1 MNARPDSTSDHSPKD
16 HAHVDSSVDTVGSV
30 GIVTP
35 QNFHFAEP
43 LTLECNRTLPSFDLM
58 VETYG
63 TLNSD
68 KSNAILICHA
78 LSGSHH
84 AAGLHSADD
93 KKAGWWDNMIGPNKA
108 IDTNRFYVV
117 CLNNIGSCFG
127 STGPTTINPDSV
139 NAKQADNTSEAEVY
153 GPDFPLVTI
162 KDWVKTQAMLSDR
175 LGIDVWHAIVG
186 GSMGG
191 MQALQWSVDYPNRL
205 KRCVVIA
212 STPKLSAQNIA
223 FNEVARQSILSDPD
237 FKDGRYLQA
246 GTYPRRGLILARM
259 VGHITYL
266 TDDAMKAKFGRDLK
280 SGKFMYGYDVEFQV
294 ESYLRYQGERFSE
307 NFDANTYLLM
317 TKALDYFDPTRGYLS
332 GQSSTQSTAPS
343 VDSTNPSE
351 SGSLLDDSIA
361 ASVETTKNATKQA
374 AQHALEATLATDNL
388 ATDNLAT
395 GDETDSETQTD
406 TENDRQQELAAL
418 KAAFA
423 HTQCQY
429 LVVSFTTDWRFAP
442 ERSQEI
448 VDALMATGKPVN
460 YINVDAPHGHDSFLF
475 DIPRYM
481 GAVRGFL
488 TAPFITDSHAKNRQ
502 TKNSRQQT
510 GVRS

>member
-1 MNARPDSTSDHSPKD
+1 MSSRSDITSDPSHND
-16 HAHVDSSVDTVGSV
+16 IVVDSVVGSV

-35 QNFHFAEP
+35 QTFHFSDP
-43 LTLECNRTLPSFDLM
+43 LTLECNRVLPTFDLV

-63 TLNSD
+63 TLNAD

-84 AAGLHSADD
+84 AAGIHHAED
-93 KKAGWWDNMIGPNKA
+93 KKLGWWDNMIGPNKA
-108 IDTNRFYVV
+108 IDTKRFFVV
-117 CLNNIGSCFG
+117 CVNNIGSCFG
-127 STGPTTINPDSV
+127 STGPTTINPDSIT
-139 NAKQADNTSEAEVY
+139 NGGTPRAY

-175 LGIDVWHAIVG
+175 LGIEVWHAIVG

-191 MQALQWSVDYPNRL
+191 MQALQWSVDYPERL

-237 FKDGRYLQA
+237 FKEGRYLQA

-266 TDDAMKAKFGRDLK
+266 TDSAMKAKFGRDLK
-280 SGKFMYGYDVEFQV
+280 SGKFMYGYDAEFQV
-294 ESYLRYQGERFSE
+294 ESYLRYQGERFSK

-317 TKALDYFDPTRGYLS
+317 TKALDYFDPTRDSAL
-332 GQSSTQSTAPS
+332 AP
-343 VDSTNPSE
+343 E
-351 SGSLLDDSIA
+351 LDIA
-361 ASVETTKNATKQA
+361 LKT
-374 AQHALEATLATDNL
+374 EATLLTNEENSTYDDNSIN
-388 ATDNLAT
+388 DNV
-395 GDETDSETQTD
+395 D
-406 TENDRQQELAAL
+406 NDADNNGNDNAHNEL

-442 ERSQEI
+442 ERSEEI
-448 VDALMATGKPVN
+448 VDALMAVNKPVS

-481 GAVRGFL
+481 GAIKGFL
-488 TAPFITDSHAKNRQ
+488 TAPFMNSSDDNYSSGQHQRAAQ
-502 TKNSRQQT
+502 TVVT
-510 GVRS
+510 GERS

>member
-1 MNARPDSTSDHSPKD
+1 MNARSDNTSDQSPTDKPN
-16 HAHVDSSVDTVGSV
+16 AVGSV

-43 LTLECNRTLPSFDLM
+43 LTLECNRALPSFDLM

-84 AAGLHSADD
+84 AAGFHSSDD
-93 KKAGWWDNMIGPNKA
+93 KKSGWWDNMIGPNKA
-108 IDTNRFYVV
+108 IDTNQFYVV
-117 CLNNIGSCFG
+117 CVNNIGSCFG
-127 STGPTTINPDSV
+127 STGPTTINPDTV
-139 NAKQADNTSEAEVY
+139 NKADDSEPQVY

-175 LGIDVWHAIVG
+175 LGIEIWHAVVG

-266 TDDAMKAKFGRDLK
+266 TEDAMKAKFGRDLK

-317 TKALDYFDPTRGYLS
+317 TKALDYFDPTRDYP
-332 GQSSTQSTAPS
+332 STQAAYNTESS
-343 VDSTNPSE
+343 VQLE
-351 SGSLLDDSIA
+351 DSIA
-361 ASVETTKNATKQA
+361 ASVNTSESE
-374 AQHALEATLATDNL
+374 LEDNSV
-388 ATDNLAT
+388 THD
-395 GDETDSETQTD
+395 GSEHG
-406 TENDRQQELAAL
+406 NHQELTAL

-448 VDALMATGKPVN
+448 VDALMATGKPVS

-488 TAPFITDSHAKNRQ
+488 TAPFIANSLTAK
-502 TKNSRQQT
+502 
-510 GVRS
+510 GERS

>member
-1 MNARPDSTSDHSPKD
+1 M
-16 HAHVDSSVDTVGSV
+16 DSSVDTVGSV

-175 LGIDVWHAIVG
+175 LGIDVWHAVVG

-332 GQSSTQSTAPS
+332 VQPSAQSSVQSSTPS
-343 VDSTNPSE
+343 VDSTNLSE
-351 SGSLLDDSIA
+351 SGALLEASIA
-361 ASVETTKNATKQA
+361 ASVETTKNATGKSA
-374 AQHALEATLATDNL
+374 KYELADDLATDNVATENL
-388 ATDNLAT
+388 KTDNDA
-395 GDETDSETQTD
+395 QTD
-406 TENDRQQELAAL
+406 NEIDRQQELAAL

-488 TAPFITDSHAKNRQ
+488 TAPFITDSQ
-502 TKNSRQQT
+502 SKNSHRKT
-510 GVRS
+510 GEHS

>member
-1 MNARPDSTSDHSPKD
+1 MNARSDNTTDQSATDKANATD
-16 HAHVDSSVDTVGSV
+16 AGNTNESLNSV

-35 QNFHFAEP
+35 QTFHFSEP
-43 LTLECNRTLPSFDLM
+43 LTLECNRTLPSFDLII
-58 VETYG
+58 ETYG

-68 KSNAILICHA
+68 KSNAVLICHA

-84 AAGLHSADD
+84 AAGFHSDDD
-93 KKAGWWDNMIGPNKA
+93 KKAGWWDNMIGPNKS
-108 IDTNRFYVV
+108 IDTNRFFVV
-117 CLNNIGSCFG
+117 CVNNIGSCFG
-127 STGPTTINPDSV
+127 STGPTTINPDGCHT
-139 NAKQADNTSEAEVY
+139 QVY

-191 MQALQWSVDYPNRL
+191 MQAMQWAVDYPDRL

-212 STPKLSAQNIA
+212 CTPKLSAQNIA

-237 FKDGRYLQA
+237 FKEGRYLQA

-317 TKALDYFDPTRGYLS
+317 TKALDYFDPTRDYPSQDCPSASATDLS
-332 GQSSTQSTAPS
+332 TLPPEPLANSIGDS
-343 VDSTNPSE
+343 VKADSTEDELTETLINSTDINSIE
-351 SGSLLDDSIA
+351 DS
-361 ASVETTKNATKQA
+361 NY
-374 AQHALEATLATDNL
+374 
-388 ATDNLAT
+388 
-395 GDETDSETQTD
+395 
-406 TENDRQQELAAL
+406 QELTAL

-423 HTQCQY
+423 HTKCQY

-448 VDALMATGKPVN
+448 VDALMATGKPVS

-481 GAVRGFL
+481 GAVKGFL
-488 TAPFITDSHAKNRQ
+488 NAPFMTANQS
-502 TKNSRQQT
+502 KNSQKIS
-510 GVRS
+510 GARS

>member
-1 MNARPDSTSDHSPKD
+1 MSARSDSTSEHSTN
-16 HAHVDSSVDTVGSV
+16 HSANATDSIDSVGSV
-30 GIVTP
+30 GLVTP
-35 QNFHFAEP
+35 QTFHFAEP
-43 LTLECNRTLPSFDLM
+43 LTLECNRTLPSFDLIF
-58 VETYG
+58 ETYG

-84 AAGLHSADD
+84 AAGFHSDDD

-108 IDTNRFYVV
+108 IDTNQFFVV
-117 CLNNIGSCFG
+117 CVNNIGSCFG
-127 STGPTTINPDSV
+127 STGPTTINPDSIS
-139 NAKQADNTSEAEVY
+139 DEGEAQVY

-175 LGIDVWHAIVG
+175 LGIEVWHAIVG

-191 MQALQWSVDYPNRL
+191 MQAMQWSVDYPERL

-317 TKALDYFDPTRGYLS
+317 TKALDYFDPTRDYPS
-332 GQSSTQSTAPS
+332 AADSSIQTSAELETSLAAAVK
-343 VDSTNPSE
+343 VDSTENELEETVNS
-351 SGSLLDDSIA
+351 SADIATADNADNVDVDSA
-361 ASVETTKNATKQA
+361 K
-374 AQHALEATLATDNL
+374 
-388 ATDNLAT
+388 
-395 GDETDSETQTD
+395 
-406 TENDRQQELAAL
+406 ELNAL

-448 VDALMATGKPVN
+448 VDALMATGKPVS

-481 GAVRGFL
+481 GAVKGFL
-488 TAPFITDSHAKNRQ
+488 TAPFIANRLKAK
-502 TKNSRQQT
+502 
-510 GVRS
+510 GARS

>member
-1 MNARPDSTSDHSPKD
+1 M
-16 HAHVDSSVDTVGSV
+16 GSV

-35 QNFHFAEP
+35 QIFHFSEP
-43 LTLECNRTLPSFDLM
+43 LTLECNRTLPSFDLII
-58 VETYG
+58 ETYG

-117 CLNNIGSCFG
+117 CVNNIGSCFG
-127 STGPTTINPDSV
+127 STGPTSINPESVKSDSSST
-139 NAKQADNTSEAEVY
+139 NSHDSEPPVY

-175 LGIDVWHAIVG
+175 LGIEVWHAIVG

-191 MQALQWSVDYPNRL
+191 MQALQWSVDYPERL

-317 TKALDYFDPTRGYLS
+317 TKTLDYFDPTRDY
-332 GQSSTQSTAPS
+332 PS
-343 VDSTNPSE
+343 AVAQDHT
-351 SGSLLDDSIA
+351 GSAAHIEDSIA
-361 ASVETTKNATKQA
+361 ASVESSKNSTQVE
-374 AQHALEATLATDNL
+374 LEDAVATL
-388 ATDNLAT
+388 
-395 GDETDSETQTD
+395 DEI
-406 TENDRQQELAAL
+406 ENDRQQELSAL

-488 TAPFITDSHAKNRQ
+488 TAPFISGKNTAK
-502 TKNSRQQT
+502 
-510 GVRS
+510 GDRS

>member
-1 MNARPDSTSDHSPKD
+1 MNARPDSTSDLLSKETVHSTD
-16 HAHVDSSVDTVGSV
+16 AVDSMGSV

-35 QNFHFAEP
+35 QIFHFAEP
-43 LTLECNRTLPSFDLM
+43 LTLECNRTLPSFDLI

-68 KSNAILICHA
+68 KSNAVLICHA

-84 AAGLHSADD
+84 AAGFHSSDD

-108 IDTNRFYVV
+108 IDTNQFYVV
-117 CLNNIGSCFG
+117 CVNNIGSCFG
-127 STGPTTINPDSV
+127 STGPTTTNPDSV
-139 NAKQADNTSEAEVY
+139 HSDDPTNEHSEPQLY

-175 LGIDVWHAIVG
+175 LGIDVWHAVVG

-191 MQALQWSVDYPNRL
+191 MQALQWSVDYPDRL

-317 TKALDYFDPTRGYLS
+317 TKALDYFDPTRGYLAHDCPS
-332 GQSSTQSTAPS
+332 APS
-343 VDSTNPSE
+343 TETTEPVTE
-351 SGSLLDDSIA
+351 LEDSIG
-361 ASVETTKNATKQA
+361 ASVEAAKTATQIE
-374 AQHALEATLATDNL
+374 LEDDLAVISN
-388 ATDNLAT
+388 N
-395 GDETDSETQTD
+395 EH
-406 TENDRQQELAAL
+406 NRQQELTAL

-481 GAVRGFL
+481 GAVKGFL
-488 TAPFITDSHAKNRQ
+488 TAPFIAD
-502 TKNSRQQT
+502 RQQPT
-510 GVRS
+510 GARS

>member
-1 MNARPDSTSDHSPKD
+1 MSARSDSTSEHSTN
-16 HAHVDSSVDTVGSV
+16 HAANATDTVGSV
-30 GIVTP
+30 GSVGIITP
-35 QNFHFAEP
+35 QTFHFAEP
-43 LTLECNRTLPSFDLM
+43 LTLECNRTLPSFDLIF
-58 VETYG
+58 ETYG

-84 AAGLHSADD
+84 AAGFHSDDD

-108 IDTNRFYVV
+108 IDTNQFFVV
-117 CLNNIGSCFG
+117 CVNNIGSCFG
-127 STGPTTINPDSV
+127 SSGPTTIKPDTV
-139 NAKQADNTSEAEVY
+139 NSSQDSLDQSSSNKDSTNKNNENSEPQVY

-162 KDWVKTQAMLSDR
+162 KDWVKTQAILSDR
-175 LGIDVWHAIVG
+175 LGIEVWHAIVG

-191 MQALQWSVDYPNRL
+191 MQALQWSVDYPERL

-317 TKALDYFDPTRGYLS
+317 TKALDYFDPTRDYPSAAG
-332 GQSSTQSTAPS
+332 SSIQTSAELET
-343 VDSTNPSE
+343 
-351 SGSLLDDSIA
+351 SLA
-361 ASVETTKNATKQA
+361 ASVKA
-374 AQHALEATLATDNL
+374 
-388 ATDNLAT
+388 
-395 GDETDSETQTD
+395 DS
-406 TENDRQQELAAL
+406 TENELEETLNSSADIATADNADNVNVANAKELSAL

-448 VDALMATGKPVN
+448 VDALMATGQPVS

-481 GAVRGFL
+481 GAVKGFL
-488 TAPFITDSHAKNRQ
+488 TAPFIANSMTAK
-502 TKNSRQQT
+502 
-510 GVRS
+510 GARS

>member
-1 MNARPDSTSDHSPKD
+1 MNARPNNTSDQSPTNTLHSASLVNPMD
-16 HAHVDSSVDTVGSV
+16 SV
-30 GIVTP
+30 GIITP
-35 QNFHFAEP
+35 QIFHFAEP
-43 LTLECNRTLPSFDLM
+43 LTLECNRTLPSFDLII
-58 VETYG
+58 ETYG
-63 TLNSD
+63 TLNND
-68 KSNAILICHA
+68 KSNAVLICHA

-84 AAGLHSADD
+84 AAGFHSADD

-117 CLNNIGSCFG
+117 CVNNIGSCFG
-127 STGPTTINPDSV
+127 STGPTTINPDS
-139 NAKQADNTSEAEVY
+139 NEPQVY

-175 LGIDVWHAIVG
+175 LGIEVWHAIVG

-317 TKALDYFDPTRGYLS
+317 TKALDYFDPTRDY
-332 GQSSTQSTAPS
+332 PS
-343 VDSTNPSE
+343 AMATDATE
-351 SGSLLDDSIA
+351 SAAQLEDSIA
-361 ASVETTKNATKQA
+361 TSVESSKQST
-374 AQHALEATLATDNL
+374 QPALEDTVATI
-388 ATDNLAT
+388 
-395 GDETDSETQTD
+395 DESEQ
-406 TENDRQQELAAL
+406 NRQQELSAL

-448 VDALMATGKPVN
+448 VDALMATGKPVS

-488 TAPFITDSHAKNRQ
+488 TAPFITDSKSKQPAKSTNQ
-502 TKNSRQQT
+502 NSQQKA
-510 GVRS
+510 GARS

>member
-1 MNARPDSTSDHSPKD
+1 MNARPDSTSDQSPTDKPN
-16 HAHVDSSVDTVGSV
+16 AVGSV
-30 GIVTP
+30 GVVTP

-84 AAGLHSADD
+84 AAGFHSSDD
-93 KKAGWWDNMIGPNKA
+93 KKSGWWDNMIGPNKA
-108 IDTNRFYVV
+108 IDTNQFYVV
-117 CLNNIGSCFG
+117 CVNNIGSCFG

-139 NAKQADNTSEAEVY
+139 NSEKTENESEPQVY

-175 LGIDVWHAIVG
+175 LGIEIWHAVVG

-266 TDDAMKAKFGRDLK
+266 TEDAMKAKFGRDLK

-317 TKALDYFDPTRGYLS
+317 TKALDYFDPTRDYP
-332 GQSSTQSTAPS
+332 STQAADNTESS
-343 VDSTNPSE
+343 VQLE
-351 SGSLLDDSIA
+351 DSIA
-361 ASVETTKNATKQA
+361 ASVNTSESE
-374 AQHALEATLATDNL
+374 LEDNL
-388 ATDNLAT
+388 VTQD
-395 GDETDSETQTD
+395 GSEHG
-406 TENDRQQELAAL
+406 NYQELTAL
-418 KAAFA
+418 KAAFS

-448 VDALMATGKPVN
+448 VDALMATGKPVS
-460 YINVDAPHGHDSFLF
+460 YINIDAPHGHDSFLF

-481 GAVRGFL
+481 GAVKGFL
-488 TAPFITDSHAKNRQ
+488 TAPFIAKSL
-502 TKNSRQQT
+502 TAK
-510 GVRS
+510 GERS

>member
-1 MNARPDSTSDHSPKD
+1 MSARSDSTSEHSTN
-16 HAHVDSSVDTVGSV
+16 HAANATDTVDSVGSV

-35 QNFHFAEP
+35 QTFHFAEP
-43 LTLECNRTLPSFDLM
+43 LTLECNRTLPSFDLIF
-58 VETYG
+58 ETYG

-84 AAGLHSADD
+84 AAGFHSDDD

-108 IDTNRFYVV
+108 IDTNQFFVV
-117 CLNNIGSCFG
+117 CVNNIGSCFG
-127 STGPTTINPDSV
+127 STGPTTINPETV
-139 NAKQADNTSEAEVY
+139 NSSQKSTNKNNEKSEPQVY

-175 LGIDVWHAIVG
+175 LGIEVWHAIVG

-191 MQALQWSVDYPNRL
+191 MQALQWSVDYPERL

-317 TKALDYFDPTRGYLS
+317 TKALDYFDPTRDYPSAVTLE
-332 GQSSTQSTAPS
+332 STA
-343 VDSTNPSE
+343 VKAE
-351 SGSLLDDSIA
+351 SAEKELEKTLENSPHID
-361 ASVETTKNATKQA
+361 NA
-374 AQHALEATLATDNL
+374 DNVNV
-388 ATDNLAT
+388 AN
-395 GDETDSETQTD
+395 EK
-406 TENDRQQELAAL
+406 ELSAL

-448 VDALMATGKPVN
+448 VDALMATGKPVS

-481 GAVRGFL
+481 GAVKGFL
-488 TAPFITDSHAKNRQ
+488 TAPFIANSMIAK
-502 TKNSRQQT
+502 
-510 GVRS
+510 GARS

>member
-1 MNARPDSTSDHSPKD
+1 M
-16 HAHVDSSVDTVGSV
+16 
-30 GIVTP
+30 VTP

-78 LSGSHH
+78 LSGNHH

-108 IDTNRFYVV
+108 IDTNQFYVV
-117 CLNNIGSCFG
+117 CVNNIGSCFG

-139 NAKQADNTSEAEVY
+139 GSDSVSSDSLDSDSSHEPQVY
-153 GPDFPLVTI
+153 GPDFPLITI

-191 MQALQWSVDYPNRL
+191 MQALQWSVDYPERL

-237 FKDGRYLQA
+237 FKDGRYIQE

-317 TKALDYFDPTRGYLS
+317 TKALDYFDPTRDYPIRDHP
-332 GQSSTQSTAPS
+332 STVAKASP
-343 VDSTNPSE
+343 E
-351 SGSLLDDSIA
+351 SAVQIEDSIA
-361 ASVETTKNATKQA
+361 ASVESSKANAQSELEDAVTTI
-374 AQHALEATLATDNL
+374 EDI
-388 ATDNLAT
+388 
-395 GDETDSETQTD
+395 ES
-406 TENDRQQELAAL
+406 DRQQELSAL

-448 VDALMATGKPVN
+448 VDALMATGKPVS
-460 YINVDAPHGHDSFLF
+460 YINIDAPHGHDSFLF

-481 GAVRGFL
+481 GAVKGFL
-488 TAPFITDSHAKNRQ
+488 TAPFITP
-502 TKNSRQQT
+502 SRSAT
-510 GVRS
+510 GERS

>member
-1 MNARPDSTSDHSPKD
+1 M
-16 HAHVDSSVDTVGSV
+16 
-30 GIVTP
+30 VTP
-35 QNFHFAEP
+35 QTFHFAEP
-43 LTLECNRTLPSFDLM
+43 LTLECNRTLPSFDLIF
-58 VETYG
+58 ETYG

-84 AAGLHSADD
+84 AAGFHSDDD

-108 IDTNRFYVV
+108 IDTNQFFVV
-117 CLNNIGSCFG
+117 CVNNIGSCFG
-127 STGPTTINPDSV
+127 STGPTTINPDTV
-139 NAKQADNTSEAEVY
+139 NSSQDSLDQSSSNKDITNKNNENSEPQVY

-162 KDWVKTQAMLSDR
+162 KDWVKTQAILSDR
-175 LGIDVWHAIVG
+175 LGIEVWHAIVG

-191 MQALQWSVDYPNRL
+191 MQALQWSVDYPERL

-317 TKALDYFDPTRGYLS
+317 TKALDYFDPTRDYPSAAG
-332 GQSSTQSTAPS
+332 SSIQTSAELET
-343 VDSTNPSE
+343 
-351 SGSLLDDSIA
+351 SLA
-361 ASVETTKNATKQA
+361 ASVKA
-374 AQHALEATLATDNL
+374 
-388 ATDNLAT
+388 
-395 GDETDSETQTD
+395 DS
-406 TENDRQQELAAL
+406 TENELEETLNSSADIATADNADNVNVANAKELSAL

-448 VDALMATGKPVN
+448 VDALMATGKPVS

-481 GAVRGFL
+481 GAVKGFL
-488 TAPFITDSHAKNRQ
+488 TAPFIANSMTAK
-502 TKNSRQQT
+502 
-510 GVRS
+510 GARS

>member
-1 MNARPDSTSDHSPKD
+1 M
-16 HAHVDSSVDTVGSV
+16 DSSVDTVGSV

-78 LSGSHH
+78 LSGNHH
-84 AAGLHSADD
+84 AAGRYSAHD

-108 IDTNRFYVV
+108 IDTNQFYVV

-127 STGPTTINPDSV
+127 STGPTTINPDSIDSE
-139 NAKQADNTSEAEVY
+139 KADNASASEVY

-191 MQALQWSVDYPNRL
+191 MQALQWSVDYPERL

-317 TKALDYFDPTRGYLS
+317 TKALDYFDPTRDYPIRS
-332 GQSSTQSTAPS
+332 YPTHDYPS
-343 VDSTNPSE
+343 VAATDTIESTE
-351 SGSLLDDSIA
+351 SAVQLEDSIA
-361 ASVETTKNATKQA
+361 ASVESSKNSTQVELEDAVATI
-374 AQHALEATLATDNL
+374 EDI
-388 ATDNLAT
+388 
-395 GDETDSETQTD
+395 ES
-406 TENDRQQELAAL
+406 DRQQELSAL

-488 TAPFITDSHAKNRQ
+488 TAPFISGKSTA
-502 TKNSRQQT
+502 T
-510 GVRS
+510 GDRS

>member
-1 MNARPDSTSDHSPKD
+1 MSARSDSTSEHSTN
-16 HAHVDSSVDTVGSV
+16 HSANTTDSIVSVGSV
-30 GIVTP
+30 GLVTP
-35 QNFHFAEP
+35 QTFHFAEP
-43 LTLECNRTLPSFDLM
+43 LTLECNRTLPSFDLIF
-58 VETYG
+58 ETYG

-84 AAGLHSADD
+84 AAGFHSDDD

-108 IDTNRFYVV
+108 IDTNQFFVV
-117 CLNNIGSCFG
+117 CVNNIGSCFG
-127 STGPTTINPDSV
+127 STGPTTINPDSLS
-139 NAKQADNTSEAEVY
+139 DEGEAQVY

-175 LGIDVWHAIVG
+175 LGIEVWHAIVG

-191 MQALQWSVDYPNRL
+191 MQAMQWSVDYPERL

-317 TKALDYFDPTRGYLS
+317 TKALDYFDPTRGRVKRL
-332 GQSSTQSTAPS
+332 TAP
-343 VDSTNPSE
+343 VAEP
-351 SGSLLDDSIA
+351 
-361 ASVETTKNATKQA
+361 
-374 AQHALEATLATDNL
+374 
-388 ATDNLAT
+388 
-395 GDETDSETQTD
+395 
-406 TENDRQQELAAL
+406 AL
-418 KAAFA
+418 KTTIEEGNLDSADAYKEHEHEHDDLKVAFA

-429 LVVSFTTDWRFAP
+429 LIVSFTSDWRFAP

-448 VDALMATGKPVN
+448 VNALMATGKPVS
-460 YINVDAPHGHDSFLF
+460 YINIDAPHGHDSFLF
-475 DIPRYM
+475 NIPRYM
-481 GAVRGFL
+481 DAVRGFL
-488 TAPFITDSHAKNRQ
+488 TAPFIAAPFNTVNNTANKGDTETSHVTIGAR
-502 TKNSRQQT
+502 
-510 GVRS
+510 V

>member
-1 MNARPDSTSDHSPKD
+1 MSARSDSTSDHSTIEPTD
-16 HAHVDSSVDTVGSV
+16 LANSV

-35 QNFHFAEP
+35 QTFHFAQP
-43 LTLECNRTLPSFDLM
+43 LTLECNRVLPSFDL
-58 VETYG
+58 VFETYG
-63 TLNSD
+63 TLNED

-84 AAGLHSADD
+84 AAGIHQADD
-93 KKAGWWDNMIGPNKA
+93 KKSGWWDNMIGPNKA
-108 IDTNRFYVV
+108 IDTAKFFVV
-117 CLNNIGSCFG
+117 CVNNIGSCFG

-139 NAKQADNTSEAEVY
+139 NAQGEPQVY
-153 GPDFPLVTI
+153 GPDFPLITI
-162 KDWVKTQAMLSDR
+162 KDWVKTQALLSDY
-175 LGIDVWHAIVG
+175 LGISVWHAIVG

-191 MQALQWSVDYPNRL
+191 MQALQWSVDYPERL
-205 KRCVVIA
+205 QRCVVIA
-212 STPKLSAQNIA
+212 CTPKLSAQNIA

-237 FKDGRYLQA
+237 FNDGRYIQA

-317 TKALDYFDPTRGYLS
+317 TKALDYFDPTRDTIDSLENMTTTVNDTR
-332 GQSSTQSTAPS
+332 SSEVRDLKTAFS
-343 VDSTNPSE
+343 HS
-351 SGSLLDDSIA
+351 
-361 ASVETTKNATKQA
+361 
-374 AQHALEATLATDNL
+374 
-388 ATDNLAT
+388 
-395 GDETDSETQTD
+395 
-406 TENDRQQELAAL
+406 
-418 KAAFA
+418 
-423 HTQCQY
+423 QCQY

-448 VDALMATGKPVN
+448 VDALMATGKPVSYVN
-460 YINVDAPHGHDSFLF
+460 IDAPHGHDSFLF

-481 GAVRGFL
+481 SAVKGFL
-488 TAPFITDSHAKNRQ
+488 TAPFAANNRQ
-502 TKNSRQQT
+502 SI
-510 GVRS
+510 GESL

>member
-1 MNARPDSTSDHSPKD
+1 
-16 HAHVDSSVDTVGSV
+16 
-30 GIVTP
+30 
-35 QNFHFAEP
+35 
-43 LTLECNRTLPSFDLM
+43 
-58 VETYG
+58 
-63 TLNSD
+63 
-68 KSNAILICHA
+68 
-78 LSGSHH
+78 
-84 AAGLHSADD
+84 
-93 KKAGWWDNMIGPNKA
+93 
-108 IDTNRFYVV
+108 
-117 CLNNIGSCFG
+117 
-127 STGPTTINPDSV
+127 
-139 NAKQADNTSEAEVY
+139 
-153 GPDFPLVTI
+153 
-162 KDWVKTQAMLSDR
+162 MLSDR

-237 FKDGRYLQA
+237 FKEGRYLQA

-317 TKALDYFDPTRGYLS
+317 TKALDYFDPTRDY
-332 GQSSTQSTAPS
+332 PS
-343 VDSTNPSE
+343 AMATDSTE
-351 SGSLLDDSIA
+351 SAAQLKDSIA
-361 ASVETTKNATKQA
+361 TSVESSKQST
-374 AQHALEATLATDNL
+374 QPALEDTVATI
-388 ATDNLAT
+388 
-395 GDETDSETQTD
+395 DESEQ
-406 TENDRQQELAAL
+406 NRQQELSAL

-448 VDALMATGKPVN
+448 VDALMATGKPVS

-488 TAPFITDSHAKNRQ
+488 TAPFITDSKSKQPAKIKN
-502 TKNSRQQT
+502 KNSQQKS
-510 GVRS
+510 GARS

>member
-1 MNARPDSTSDHSPKD
+1 MSARSDSTSEHSTN
-16 HAHVDSSVDTVGSV
+16 HSANATDSIDSVGSV
-30 GIVTP
+30 GLVTP
-35 QNFHFAEP
+35 QTFHFAEP
-43 LTLECNRTLPSFDLM
+43 LTLECNRTLPSFDLIF
-58 VETYG
+58 ETYG

-84 AAGLHSADD
+84 AAGFHSDDD

-108 IDTNRFYVV
+108 IDTNQFFVV
-117 CLNNIGSCFG
+117 CVNNIGSCFG
-127 STGPTTINPDSV
+127 STGPTTINPDSIS
-139 NAKQADNTSEAEVY
+139 DEGEAQVY

-175 LGIDVWHAIVG
+175 LGIEVWHAIVG

-191 MQALQWSVDYPNRL
+191 MQAMQWSVDYPERL

-317 TKALDYFDPTRGYLS
+317 TKALDYFDPTRDYPS
-332 GQSSTQSTAPS
+332 AADSSIQTSAELETSLAAAVKADSTEKKLEETVNSSADIATADNADNVD
-343 VDSTNPSE
+343 VDS
-351 SGSLLDDSIA
+351 A
-361 ASVETTKNATKQA
+361 K
-374 AQHALEATLATDNL
+374 
-388 ATDNLAT
+388 
-395 GDETDSETQTD
+395 
-406 TENDRQQELAAL
+406 ELNAL

-448 VDALMATGKPVN
+448 VDALMATGKPVS

-481 GAVRGFL
+481 GAVKGFL
-488 TAPFITDSHAKNRQ
+488 TAPFIANRLKAK
-502 TKNSRQQT
+502 
-510 GVRS
+510 GARS

>member
-1 MNARPDSTSDHSPKD
+1 MSARSDSTSEHSTN
-16 HAHVDSSVDTVGSV
+16 HSANTTDSIVSVGSV
-30 GIVTP
+30 GLVTP
-35 QNFHFAEP
+35 QTFHFAEP
-43 LTLECNRTLPSFDLM
+43 LTLECNRTLPSFDLIF
-58 VETYG
+58 ETYG

-84 AAGLHSADD
+84 AAGFHSDDD

-108 IDTNRFYVV
+108 IDTNQFFVV
-117 CLNNIGSCFG
+117 CVNNIGSCFG
-127 STGPTTINPDSV
+127 STGPTTINPDSLS
-139 NAKQADNTSEAEVY
+139 DEGEAQVY

-175 LGIDVWHAIVG
+175 LGIEVWHAIVG

-191 MQALQWSVDYPNRL
+191 MQAMQWSVDYPERL

-237 FKDGRYLQA
+237 FKDGRYLHA

-317 TKALDYFDPTRGYLS
+317 TKALDYFDPTRDYPAAAELETS
-332 GQSSTQSTAPS
+332 LAAA
-343 VDSTNPSE
+343 VKADSTENELEETVNS
-351 SGSLLDDSIA
+351 SADIA
-361 ASVETTKNATKQA
+361 TADNVNVANAK
-374 AQHALEATLATDNL
+374 
-388 ATDNLAT
+388 
-395 GDETDSETQTD
+395 
-406 TENDRQQELAAL
+406 ELNAL

-448 VDALMATGKPVN
+448 VDALMATGKPVS

-481 GAVRGFL
+481 GAVKGFL
-488 TAPFITDSHAKNRQ
+488 TAPFIANRLKAK
-502 TKNSRQQT
+502 
-510 GVRS
+510 GARS

>member
-1 MNARPDSTSDHSPKD
+1 M
-16 HAHVDSSVDTVGSV
+16 GSV

-35 QNFHFAEP
+35 QIFHFAEP
-43 LTLECNRTLPSFDLM
+43 LTLECNRTLPSFDLII
-58 VETYG
+58 ETYG

-117 CLNNIGSCFG
+117 CVNNIGSCFG
-127 STGPTTINPDSV
+127 STGPTSINPESV
-139 NAKQADNTSEAEVY
+139 SPDDESNSTEPPVY

-162 KDWVKTQAMLSDR
+162 KDWVKTQAMLSDH
-175 LGIDVWHAIVG
+175 LGINVWHAIVG

-191 MQALQWSVDYPNRL
+191 MQALQWSVDYPERL

-317 TKALDYFDPTRGYLS
+317 TKALDYFDPTRDY
-332 GQSSTQSTAPS
+332 PS
-343 VDSTNPSE
+343 AVTKDPTE
-351 SGSLLDDSIA
+351 SAAQLEDSIA
-361 ASVETTKNATKQA
+361 ASVESSKNSTQVELEDAVA
-374 AQHALEATLATDNL
+374 AIEDI
-388 ATDNLAT
+388 
-395 GDETDSETQTD
+395 ES
-406 TENDRQQELAAL
+406 DRQQELSAL

-429 LVVSFTTDWRFAP
+429 LVISFTTDWRFAP

-488 TAPFITDSHAKNRQ
+488 TAPFITDSQ
-502 TKNSRQQT
+502 SKNSHQKA
-510 GVRS
+510 GARS

>member
-1 MNARPDSTSDHSPKD
+1 MSARSDSTSEHSTN
-16 HAHVDSSVDTVGSV
+16 HSSNTAGATGLAGSV

-35 QNFHFAEP
+35 QTFHFAEP
-43 LTLECNRTLPSFDLM
+43 LTLECNRTLPAFDLI

-84 AAGLHSADD
+84 AAGFHSDDD

-108 IDTNRFYVV
+108 IDTNQFYVV

-127 STGPTTINPDSV
+127 STGPTTINPDSIS
-139 NAKQADNTSEAEVY
+139 NGGEPRVY

-175 LGIDVWHAIVG
+175 LGIEVWHAVVG

-191 MQALQWSVDYPNRL
+191 MQAMQWSVDYPERL

-317 TKALDYFDPTRGYLS
+317 TKALDYFDPTRDYPS
-332 GQSSTQSTAPS
+332 TSSSALGAEEPL
-343 VDSTNPSE
+343 E
-351 SGSLLDDSIA
+351 SSIG
-361 ASVETTKNATKQA
+361 ASVKADTNKDE
-374 AQHALEATLATDNL
+374 LEKTLA
-388 ATDNLAT
+388 
-395 GDETDSETQTD
+395 DSADIEDID
-406 TENDRQQELAAL
+406 TTNEQELSAL

-429 LVVSFTTDWRFAP
+429 LIVSFTTDWRFAP

-448 VDALMATGKPVN
+448 VDALMATGKPVS

-481 GAVRGFL
+481 GAVKGFL
-488 TAPFITDSHAKNRQ
+488 TAPFISDTTLTKSQSKKSQPKKNPM
-502 TKNSRQQT
+502 KNTQSKDSRQNSQPST
-510 GVRS
+510 GARS

>member
-1 MNARPDSTSDHSPKD
+1 MNARSDNTSDQHPNSQP
-16 HAHVDSSVDTVGSV
+16 HPNSSANTDSAVGSV
-30 GIVTP
+30 GVVTP

-78 LSGSHH
+78 LSGNHH
-84 AAGLHSADD
+84 AAGFHSADD

-117 CLNNIGSCFG
+117 CVNNIGSCFG

-139 NAKQADNTSEAEVY
+139 DANNSDDPQVY
-153 GPDFPLVTI
+153 GPDFPLITI

-191 MQALQWSVDYPNRL
+191 MQALQWSVDYPDRL

-237 FKDGRYLQA
+237 FKDGRYIQA

-317 TKALDYFDPTRGYLS
+317 TKALDYFDPTRDY
-332 GQSSTQSTAPS
+332 SSAVAKDTTEPAVPLE
-343 VDSTNPSE
+343 N
-351 SGSLLDDSIA
+351 SIA
-361 ASVETTKNATKQA
+361 ASVESSKANAQNE
-374 AQHALEATLATDNL
+374 LEDAVATIEDI
-388 ATDNLAT
+388 
-395 GDETDSETQTD
+395 ES
-406 TENDRQQELAAL
+406 DRQQELAAL

-448 VDALMATGKPVN
+448 VDALMANGKPVS
-460 YINVDAPHGHDSFLF
+460 YINIDAPHGHDSFLF

-481 GAVRGFL
+481 GAVEGFL
-488 TAPFITDSHAKNRQ
+488 TAPFITHHRPA
-502 TKNSRQQT
+502 T
-510 GVRS
+510 GERS

>member
-1 MNARPDSTSDHSPKD
+1 MIARPNLVNESESNDHTTDYPEFFAGFQVAD
-16 HAHVDSSVDTVGSV
+16 GSV

-35 QNFHFAEP
+35 QTLHFAEP
-43 LTLECNRTLPSFDLM
+43 LTLECNRSLPYFDL
-58 VETYG
+58 VYETYG
-63 TLNSD
+63 CLNKD

-78 LSGSHH
+78 LSSNHH
-84 AAGLHSADD
+84 AAGVHSPDD
-93 KKAGWWDNMIGPNKA
+93 KKSGWWDNMIGPGKA
-108 IDTNRFYVV
+108 IDTNNFFVLCV
-117 CLNNIGSCFG
+117 NNIGSCFG
-127 STGPTTINPDSV
+127 STGPTSINPDSITA
-139 NAKQADNTSEAEVY
+139 NNGDKCSKSEVY
-153 GPDFPLVTI
+153 GPDFPLITI

-175 LGIDVWHAIVG
+175 LQIDCWHAIVG

-191 MQALQWSVDYPNRL
+191 MQALQWSVDYPERL

-212 STPKLSAQNIA
+212 STPKLSAQNIG

-237 FKDGRYLQA
+237 FKDGYYLQA

-266 TDDAMKAKFGRDLK
+266 TEDAMKAKFGRDLK
-280 SGKFMYGYDVEFQV
+280 AGKFTYGYDVEFQV

-317 TKALDYFDPTRGYLS
+317 TKALDYFDPTRGRVKRA
-332 GQSSTQSTAPS
+332 TTPTAAPIN
-343 VDSTNPSE
+343 TT
-351 SGSLLDDSIA
+351 IA
-361 ASVETTKNATKQA
+361 EADLADLNSADAYQ
-374 AQHALEATLATDNL
+374 QHEH
-388 ATDNLAT
+388 
-395 GDETDSETQTD
+395 EH
-406 TENDRQQELAAL
+406 NDL
-418 KAAFA
+418 KVAFA

-448 VDALMATGKPVN
+448 VNALMATGKPVS

-481 GAVRGFL
+481 DAVKGFL
-488 TAPFITDSHAKNRQ
+488 TAPFITAPATTINNDANNGCKDNENDAQSTATIGAR
-502 TKNSRQQT
+502 T
-510 GVRS
+510 

>member
-1 MNARPDSTSDHSPKD
+1 
-16 HAHVDSSVDTVGSV
+16 
-30 GIVTP
+30 
-35 QNFHFAEP
+35 
-43 LTLECNRTLPSFDLM
+43 
-58 VETYG
+58 
-63 TLNSD
+63 
-68 KSNAILICHA
+68 
-78 LSGSHH
+78 
-84 AAGLHSADD
+84 
-93 KKAGWWDNMIGPNKA
+93 
-108 IDTNRFYVV
+108 
-117 CLNNIGSCFG
+117 
-127 STGPTTINPDSV
+127 
-139 NAKQADNTSEAEVY
+139 
-153 GPDFPLVTI
+153 
-162 KDWVKTQAMLSDR
+162 
-175 LGIDVWHAIVG
+175 
-186 GSMGG
+186 MGG
-191 MQALQWSVDYPNRL
+191 MQAMQWSVDYPGRL

-317 TKALDYFDPTRGYLS
+317 TKALDYFDPTRDYPSAAALS
-332 GQSSTQSTAPS
+332 TKSAEALENSLAES
-343 VDSTNPSE
+343 VKADSTENELEKTLNNSA
-351 SGSLLDDSIA
+351 DIDNIDIA
-361 ASVETTKNATKQA
+361 NAK
-374 AQHALEATLATDNL
+374 
-388 ATDNLAT
+388 
-395 GDETDSETQTD
+395 
-406 TENDRQQELAAL
+406 ELSAL

-448 VDALMATGKPVN
+448 VDALMATGKPVS

-481 GAVRGFL
+481 GAVKGFL
-488 TAPFITDSHAKNRQ
+488 TAPFIADRLKAK
-502 TKNSRQQT
+502 

>member
-1 MNARPDSTSDHSPKD
+1 MNARSDNTSDQPLHSEAISNSS
-16 HAHVDSSVDTVGSV
+16 AHITAGSV
-30 GIVTP
+30 GVVTP

-68 KSNAILICHA
+68 HSNAILICHA
-78 LSGSHH
+78 LSGNHH
-84 AAGLHSADD
+84 AAGFHSSDE

-108 IDTNRFYVV
+108 IDTNQFYVV
-117 CLNNIGSCFG
+117 CVNNIGSCFG

-139 NAKQADNTSEAEVY
+139 GVDDSDELQVY
-153 GPDFPLVTI
+153 GPDFPLITI

-191 MQALQWSVDYPNRL
+191 MQALQWSVDYPERL

-317 TKALDYFDPTRGYLS
+317 TKALDYFDPTRDY
-332 GQSSTQSTAPS
+332 SSDPSTVTQENVKSA
-343 VDSTNPSE
+343 VQIE
-351 SGSLLDDSIA
+351 DSIA
-361 ASVETTKNATKQA
+361 ASVESSKANAQNELEDAVTTI
-374 AQHALEATLATDNL
+374 EDI
-388 ATDNLAT
+388 
-395 GDETDSETQTD
+395 ES
-406 TENDRQQELAAL
+406 DRQQELSAL

-448 VDALMATGKPVN
+448 VDALMATGKPVS
-460 YINVDAPHGHDSFLF
+460 YINIDAPHGHDSFLF

-481 GAVRGFL
+481 GAVKGFL
-488 TAPFITDSHAKNRQ
+488 TAPSITH
-502 TKNSRQQT
+502 SRP
-510 GVRS
+510 VRGECS

>member
-1 MNARPDSTSDHSPKD
+1 MSARSDSTSEHSTN
-16 HAHVDSSVDTVGSV
+16 HSSNTAGAAGLAGSV

-35 QNFHFAEP
+35 QTFHFAEP
-43 LTLECNRTLPSFDLM
+43 LTLECNRTLPAFDLI

-84 AAGLHSADD
+84 AAGFHSDDD

-108 IDTNRFYVV
+108 IDTNQFYVV

-127 STGPTTINPDSV
+127 STGPTTINPDSIS
-139 NAKQADNTSEAEVY
+139 DGGEPRVY

-175 LGIDVWHAIVG
+175 LGIEVWHAVVG

-191 MQALQWSVDYPNRL
+191 MQAMQWSVDYPERL

-317 TKALDYFDPTRGYLS
+317 TKALDYFDPTRDYPS
-332 GQSSTQSTAPS
+332 TSSSALGAEEPL
-343 VDSTNPSE
+343 E
-351 SGSLLDDSIA
+351 SSID
-361 ASVETTKNATKQA
+361 ASVKADTSKDE
-374 AQHALEATLATDNL
+374 LEKTLA
-388 ATDNLAT
+388 
-395 GDETDSETQTD
+395 DSADIEDID
-406 TENDRQQELAAL
+406 TTNEQELSAL

-429 LVVSFTTDWRFAP
+429 LIVSFTTDWRFAP

-448 VDALMATGKPVN
+448 VDALMATGKPVS

-481 GAVRGFL
+481 GAVKGFL
-488 TAPFITDSHAKNRQ
+488 TAPFISDATLTKSQSKKSQPKKNPM
-502 TKNSRQQT
+502 KNTQSKDSRQNSQPST
-510 GVRS
+510 GARS

>member
-1 MNARPDSTSDHSPKD
+1 MSNSS
-16 HAHVDSSVDTVGSV
+16 AHTTAGSV
-30 GIVTP
+30 GVVTP

-68 KSNAILICHA
+68 RSNAILICHA
-78 LSGSHH
+78 LSGNHH
-84 AAGLHSADD
+84 AAGFHSSDE

-108 IDTNRFYVV
+108 IDTNQFYVV
-117 CLNNIGSCFG
+117 CVNNIGSCFG

-139 NAKQADNTSEAEVY
+139 GVDDSDEPQVY
-153 GPDFPLVTI
+153 GPDFPLITI

-175 LGIDVWHAIVG
+175 LGIDIWHAIVG

-191 MQALQWSVDYPNRL
+191 MQALQWSVDYPERL

-317 TKALDYFDPTRGYLS
+317 TKALDYFDPTRDY
-332 GQSSTQSTAPS
+332 SSDPSTVIKDNIEAA
-343 VDSTNPSE
+343 VQIE
-351 SGSLLDDSIA
+351 DSIA
-361 ASVETTKNATKQA
+361 ASVESIKANAQNELENAVTTI
-374 AQHALEATLATDNL
+374 EDI
-388 ATDNLAT
+388 
-395 GDETDSETQTD
+395 ES
-406 TENDRQQELAAL
+406 DRQQELSAL

-448 VDALMATGKPVN
+448 VDALMATGKPVS
-460 YINVDAPHGHDSFLF
+460 YINIDAPHGHDSFLF

-481 GAVRGFL
+481 GAVKGFL
-488 TAPFITDSHAKNRQ
+488 TAPSITH
-502 TKNSRQQT
+502 SRP
-510 GVRS
+510 VRGECS

>member
-1 MNARPDSTSDHSPKD
+1 MNARPNNTSDQFPEDESD
-16 HAHVDSSVDTVGSV
+16 LTSSVDSVGSV

-35 QNFHFAEP
+35 QIFHFAEP
-43 LTLECNRTLPSFDLM
+43 LTLECNRTLPSFDLII
-58 VETYG
+58 ETYG
-63 TLNSD
+63 TLNSG
-68 KSNAILICHA
+68 KSNAVLICHA

-84 AAGLHSADD
+84 AAGFHSSDD
-93 KKAGWWDNMIGPNKA
+93 KKAGWWDNMIGPNKT

-117 CLNNIGSCFG
+117 CVNNIGSCFG
-127 STGPTTINPDSV
+127 STGPTSINPDKASSDNS
-139 NAKQADNTSEAEVY
+139 NATDDRSESPVY

-162 KDWVKTQAMLSDR
+162 KDWVKTQAMLADR

-191 MQALQWSVDYPNRL
+191 MQALQWSVDYPDRL

-317 TKALDYFDPTRGYLS
+317 TKALDYFDPTRDYP
-332 GQSSTQSTAPS
+332 STPSTETTEP
-343 VDSTNPSE
+343 VTE
-351 SGSLLDDSIA
+351 LEDSIGT
-361 ASVETTKNATKQA
+361 SVEAAKTATQMDI
-374 AQHALEATLATDNL
+374 EDDLAVISN
-388 ATDNLAT
+388 N
-395 GDETDSETQTD
+395 EQ
-406 TENDRQQELAAL
+406 NRQQELTAL

-481 GAVRGFL
+481 GAVKGFL
-488 TAPFITDSHAKNRQ
+488 TAPFITDSPSKD
-502 TKNSRQQT
+502 SQQKT
-510 GVRS
+510 GARS